1 MRAAR
6 DSGRNWHLCQ
16 NVTVAWLHVASSRE
30 MASLFCLPHV
40 ALLISTVPVPA
51 RDISRPTGHVIDSLL
66 TVPQLLSILPS
77 IETNTHGISGHR
89 TGSGHERAL
98 PAGRRLCRG
107 ARALAPPQSFILRGR
122 SVLHILHELGGGS
135 DPGTSTTVASTQ

>member
-51 RDISRPTGHVIDSLL
+51 RDISRPTGHVIDSVL
-66 TVPQLLSILPS
+66 TVPQLLSILRS

-107 ARALAPPQSFILRGR
+107 PGHSLLRRVLYCVGAPFSTFSTSWAEDPTQGQAPP
-122 SVLHILHELGGGS
+122 
-135 DPGTSTTVASTQ
+135 